1 MNFKKIKHIHF
12 IGIGGSGMIGIA
24 RVLLK
29 KGYKVSG
36 SDITETLELK
46 KLKKNGAK
54 VYIGHNQA
62 NIKNHAIELLLSLGK
77 MSVYI
82 WTGIKKQKMQN

>member
-29 KGYKVSG
+29 KGYKISG
-36 SDITETLELK
+36 SDITNTSELK
-46 KLKKNGAK
+46 KLKKAALK
-54 VYIGHNQA
+54 YI
-62 NIKNHAIELLLSLGK
+62 LD
-77 MSVYI
+77 
-82 WTGIKKQKMQN
+82 TGTLI

>member
-29 KGYKVSG
+29 KGTRCQDQIS
-36 SDITETLELK
+36 LK
-46 KLKKNGAK
+46 RMN
-54 VYIGHNQA
+54 
-62 NIKNHAIELLLSLGK
+62 
-77 MSVYI
+77 
-82 WTGIKKQKMQN
+82 

>member
-36 SDITETLELK
+36 SDITETHELK
-46 KLKKNGAK
+46 KL
-54 VYIGHNQA
+54 
-62 NIKNHAIELLLSLGK
+62 
-77 MSVYI
+77 
-82 WTGIKKQKMQN
+82 

>member
-29 KGYKVSG
+29 KGYKISG
-36 SDITETLELK
+36 SDLAEYLRIKET
-46 KLKKNGAK
+46 
-54 VYIGHNQA
+54 Q
-62 NIKNHAIELLLSLGK
+62 
-77 MSVYI
+77 
-82 WTGIKKQKMQN
+82 

>member
-36 SDITETLELK
+36 SDITETHELK
-46 KLKKNGAK
+46 KLKKMVLK
-54 VYIGHNQA
+54 FILVM
-62 NIKNHAIELLLSLGK
+62 IKQ
-77 MSVYI
+77 
-82 WTGIKKQKMQN
+82 T